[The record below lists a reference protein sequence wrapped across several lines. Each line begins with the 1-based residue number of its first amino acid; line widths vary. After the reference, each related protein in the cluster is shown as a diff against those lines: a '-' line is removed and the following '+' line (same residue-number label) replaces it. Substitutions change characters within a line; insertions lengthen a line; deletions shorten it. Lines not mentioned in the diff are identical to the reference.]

1 MLIKNLFYN
10 EFTVAYSFLFESNST
25 LVVLL
30 ILTLLNLHILFT
42 WFYVLD
48 DFYNQVK
55 WIKKFIKFK
64 FNIVEI
70 VFKVLTLL
78 LFFIFFLSDISFYII
93 IRKFFFLIS
102 SWFNSFV
109 NYNVLTKISLIK
121 QKIYYKNNLST
132 NHAFILFNKS
142 DFIINLINSKLFIN
156 NFNSLLYW

>member
-70 VFKVLTLL
+70 LFKVLTLL

-93 IRKFFFLIS
+93 IRKFFF
-102 SWFNSFV
+102 
-109 NYNVLTKISLIK
+109 
-121 QKIYYKNNLST
+121 
-132 NHAFILFNKS
+132 
-142 DFIINLINSKLFIN
+142 
-156 NFNSLLYW
+156 